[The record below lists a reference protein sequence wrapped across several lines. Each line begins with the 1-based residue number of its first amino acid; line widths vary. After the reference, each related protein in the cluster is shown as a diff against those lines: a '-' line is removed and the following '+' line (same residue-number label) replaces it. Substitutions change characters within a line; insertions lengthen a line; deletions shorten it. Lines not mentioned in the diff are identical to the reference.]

1 MELLTPRELSQ
12 KTDVQVPTASG
23 RVTIRDPSDTL
34 GDPVIDKTT
43 QQLVEAAGRHVANR
57 SVPVSGVTA
66 PYGTIDDAGTVEF
79 SSEVMKKTG
88 ATTVK
93 KFSKKLRYPM
103 LAYPG
108 DGYASVLQPINL
120 ESSDEHAATTSW
132 NVAFDVER

>member
-1 MELLTPRELSQ
+1 MT
-12 KTDVQVPTASG
+12 
-23 RVTIRDPSDTL
+23 SDTL
-34 GDPVIDKTT
+34 GDPVMDETM

-66 PYGTIDDAGTVEF
+66 PYGTIDDAGRVELF
-79 SSEVMKKTG
+79 SEVTKKTG

-93 KFSKKLRYPM
+93 NSKKLRYPM

-108 DGYASVLQPINL
+108 DGYRSMLQPISL